1 MENGNDENSSPLRL
15 HSYQES
21 TFQTPANGMSTE
33 KKQNQNNF
41 SGDDDHAINNMHAQS
56 TPVQPRIIQYPN
68 INMDSRA

>member
-21 TFQTPANGMSTE
+21 TFQTPANEMSTD